1 MLEEMVKNTR
11 RRPIFES
18 ATTERAELKTL
29 PLIVEK
35 NGRQEVRT
43 LKLGDTGLEEV
54 IQYTAKGEPVLVAS
68 KHPIG
73 KENED
78 IVKVV
83 ILTVAHFSEKEPS
96 KPVKK
101 SSVINLDQDISKPWY
116 FTHT

>member
-1 MLEEMVKNTR
+1 MLEEMVKNAK

-18 ATTERAELKTL
+18 ATTERAEPKTL

-35 NGRQEVRT
+35 NGRHEVKT
-43 LKLGDTGLEEV
+43 LRFGDTGLEEV
-54 IQYTAKGEPVLVAS
+54 IQYTDKGEPVLVAS

-73 KENED
+73 KEDKD

-83 ILTVAHFSEKEPS
+83 VLTAAHFSDKEPS

-101 SSVINLDQDISKPWY
+101 SPVINLDQDIKKPWY
-116 FTHT
+116 FTHI